1 MKTIKEN
8 TNAEITVKKSKFIA
22 NIFRVNSEQEAKETI
37 EKLNKKYYDAR
48 HNCYAYIIEEKN
60 NSIERFSD
68 NGEPSG
74 TAGAPML
81 DILKNKKLSNII
93 IIVTR
98 YFGGILLGTGG
109 LVKAY
114 TDASIEALDKAEIIE
129 LEHANKYKIEMNYNE
144 LRNFEYNLKSIKTKI
159 ISNEYNENV
168 EIVLIISEE
177 NMKILQSKCTLNK
190 VEIIEKDILL

>member
-1 MKTIKEN
+1 MKTIKQN
-8 TNAEITVKKSKFIA
+8 VSAEITVKKSKFIA
-22 NIFRVNSEQEAKETI
+22 NIFKVNSEQQAKETI
-37 EKLNKKYYDAR
+37 EEINKKYHDAR
-48 HNCYAYIIEEKN
+48 HNCYAYIVEEKGN
-60 NSIERFSD
+60 NIERFSD

-81 DILKNKKLSNII
+81 DILKNKELSNII

-114 TDASIEALDKAEIIE
+114 TDVSLEALNQSEIIE
-129 LEHANKYKIEMNYNE
+129 LEYVNKYKIDMKYNE
-144 LRNFEYNLKSIKTKI
+144 IQNFQYNLKKMKTKI

-168 EIVLIISEE
+168 EIVILLSKE
-177 NMKILQSKCTLNK
+177 NMKIIQSNCILDK
-190 VEIIEKDILL
+190 VNILEENILL

>member
-1 MKTIKEN
+1 MKTIKQN
-8 TNAEITVKKSKFIA
+8 VSAEITVKKSKFIA
-22 NIFRVNSEQEAKETI
+22 NIFKVNSEQEAKETI
-37 EKLNKKYYDAR
+37 ERMNKKYYDAR
-48 HNCYAYIIEEKN
+48 HNCYAYIVEEKGN
-60 NSIERFSD
+60 TIERFSD

-81 DILKNKKLSNII
+81 DILRNKKLSNII

-114 TDASIEALDKAEIIE
+114 TDASTEALNKSEIIE
-129 LEHANKYKIEMNYNE
+129 LEYANKYKIEMRYNE
-144 LRNFEYNLKSIKTKI
+144 LKNFEYNLKSMKTKI

-168 EIVLIISEE
+168 EIVFIISEE
-177 NMKILQSKCTLNK
+177 NMKLLQSKCTLSKIN
-190 VEIIEKDILL
+190 ILEKKILL

>member
-1 MKTIKEN
+1 MKTIKQIVS
-8 TNAEITVKKSKFIA
+8 AEITVKKSKFIA
-22 NIFRVNSEQEAKETI
+22 NIFKVNSEQEAKEII
-37 EKLNKKYYDAR
+37 EKINKKYYDAR
-48 HNCYAYIIEEKN
+48 HNCYAYIVEENGN
-60 NSIERFSD
+60 NIERFSD

-114 TDASIEALDKAEIIE
+114 TDASLEALNKAETIE
-129 LEHANKYKIEMNYNE
+129 LEYASKYKIQMQYNE
-144 LRNFEYNLKSIKTKI
+144 LKNFEYNLKSMKTKI

-168 EIVLIISEE
+168 EIILIISEE
-177 NMKILQSKCTLNK
+177 NMKILQSKCELNR
-190 VEIIEKDILL
+190 VCILEENILL

>member
-1 MKTIKEN
+1 MKTINKN
-8 TNAEITVKKSKFIA
+8 VSAEITVKKSKFIA
-22 NIFRVNSEQEAKETI
+22 NIFKVNSEQEAKETI
-37 EKLNKKYYDAR
+37 ERMNKKYYDAR
-48 HNCYAYIIEEKN
+48 HNCYAYIVEEKGN
-60 NSIERFSD
+60 TIERFSD

-81 DILKNKKLSNII
+81 DILRNKKLSNII

-114 TDASIEALDKAEIIE
+114 TDASTEALNKSEIIE
-129 LEHANKYKIEMNYNE
+129 LEYANKYKIEMRYNE
-144 LRNFEYNLKSIKTKI
+144 LKNFEYNLKSMKTKI

-168 EIVLIISEE
+168 EIVFIISEE
-177 NMKILQSKCTLNK
+177 NMKLLQSKCTLSKIN
-190 VEIIEKDILL
+190 ILEKKILL

>member
-1 MKTIKEN
+1 MRTIKESA
-8 TNAEITVKKSKFIA
+8 NAEITVKKSKFIA
-22 NIFRVNSEQEAKETI
+22 NIFPVNSEQEAKEAI

-81 DILKNKKLSNII
+81 DILKNKNLSNII

-114 TDASIEALDKAEIIE
+114 TDASLEALDKAEIIE
-129 LEHANKYKIEMNYNE
+129 LEYANKYKIEMNYNE

-168 EIVLIISEE
+168 EIELIISEE
-177 NMKILQSKCTLNK
+177 NMKTMQKKCSLNK
-190 VEIIEKDILL
+190 VEITEKDLLL

>member
-1 MKTIKEN
+1 MRTIKESA
-8 TNAEITVKKSKFIA
+8 NAEITVKKSKFIA
-22 NIFRVNSEQEAKETI
+22 NIFPVNSEQEAKEAI

-81 DILKNKKLSNII
+81 DILKNKNLSNII

-114 TDASIEALDKAEIIE
+114 TDASLEALDKAEIIE
-129 LEHANKYKIEMNYNE
+129 LEYANKYKIEMNYNE

-168 EIVLIISEE
+168 EIELIISEE
-177 NMKILQSKCTLNK
+177 NMKTMQKKCSLNK
-190 VEIIEKDILL
+190 IEITEKDLLL

>member
-1 MKTIKEN
+1 MKTIKQN
-8 TNAEITVKKSKFIA
+8 VSAEITVKKSKFIA
-22 NIFRVNSEQEAKETI
+22 NIFKVNSEQQAKETI
-37 EKLNKKYYDAR
+37 EEINKKYHDAR
-48 HNCYAYIIEEKN
+48 HNCYAYIVEEKGN
-60 NSIERFSD
+60 NIERFSD

-81 DILKNKKLSNII
+81 DILKNKELSNII

-114 TDASIEALDKAEIIE
+114 TDVSLEALNQSEIIE
-129 LEHANKYKIEMNYNE
+129 LEYVNKYKIDMKYNE
-144 LRNFEYNLKSIKTKI
+144 IQNFQYNLKKMKTKI

-168 EIVLIISEE
+168 EIVILLSKE
-177 NMKILQSKCTLNK
+177 NMKIIQSKCILDK
-190 VEIIEKDILL
+190 VNILEENILL

>member
-1 MKTIKEN
+1 MKTINESI
-8 TNAEITVKKSKFIA
+8 NAEITVKKSKFIA
-22 NIFRVNSEQEAKETI
+22 NIFPVNSEQEAKETI

-60 NSIERFSD
+60 KSIERFSD

-114 TDASIEALDKAEIIE
+114 TDVSLEALNKAEIIE
-129 LEHANKYKIEMNYNE
+129 QEYASKYMLEMNYNE
-144 LRNFEYNLKSIKTKI
+144 LRNFEYNIKKIKAKI
-159 ISNEYNENV
+159 IDYEYNENIKI
-168 EIVLIISEE
+168 ELITSKE
-177 NMKILQSKCTLNK
+177 NMEILQNNCTFTK
-190 VEIIEKDILL
+190 KEIIEEDILI